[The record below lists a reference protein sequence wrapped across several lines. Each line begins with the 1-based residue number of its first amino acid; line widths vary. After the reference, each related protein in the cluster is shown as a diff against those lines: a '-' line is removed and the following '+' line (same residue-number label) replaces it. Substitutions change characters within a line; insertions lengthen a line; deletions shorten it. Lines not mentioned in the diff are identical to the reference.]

1 MSIRVLACRGYLP
14 EGSPVASS
22 LRDVLTSLRR
32 RPSGEDLEFMHEL
45 MQKLEADDTPA
56 PAPIEQ
62 RWSAASSAP
71 MSPAAMREH
80 SDELYSWVG
89 IVMYLPTEEKHAR
102 QAITNR
108 WASMHACKVLAG
120 CDM

>member
-1 MSIRVLACRGYLP
+1 MSIRVHACRTFLP

-22 LRDVLTSLRR
+22 LMDVLTSLRR

-89 IVMYLPTEEKHAR
+89 IIMYLPTEEKHAR

-108 WASMHACKVLAG
+108 WVCCLDACVQSPG
-120 CDM
+120 WS